1 MKLSIIIPVYQVEN
15 TIKKCVDSILCQN
28 YKDMEIILVDDGS
41 IDKSVEICDTYAAI
55 DYRVRVIHKP
65 NGGLSDARNAG
76 LGIATGDYITFVDSD
91 DYVNE
96 GTFNKLMNITFK
108 HPEYDIIEYSVIFR
122 RGKTEKKMIF
132 PEKVFDNSTD
142 YWNKGEAYEHSYAWN
157 KIYKRDLFDDVRY
170 PKGKVFEDIWT
181 LPLLTSKARYIAMT
195 SVLGYNYNWNPKGIT
210 ATANG
215 NDMKMLLDAH
225 INLMKNE
232 SLSMSQNMKYYM
244 GVVNIQ
250 LLVYELTG
258 EEPIL
263 PYIKINNF
271 TSLDFKYR
279 VKAFALNT
287 LGLKTM
293 CKLNKSIHILTKCH

>member
-28 YKDMEIILVDDGS
+28 YKNIEIILVDDGS
-41 IDKSVEICDTYAAI
+41 IDKSVEICDKYAAI
-55 DYRVRVIHKP
+55 DYRVRVIHKR

-91 DYVNE
+91 DYVDL
-96 GTFNKLMNITFK
+96 GTFYKLMNIIFK

-122 RGKTEKKMIF
+122 GGKTEKKMIF
-132 PEKVFDNSTD
+132 PDKVFDNSTD

-157 KIYKRDLFDDVRY
+157 KIYKRHLFDEVRY

-195 SVLGYNYNWNPKGIT
+195 SVLGYNYNWNPNGIT

-215 NDMKMLLDAH
+215 NDMKMLLEAH

-232 SLSMSQNMKYYM
+232 SLGMSKNMKYYM

-293 CKLNKSIHILTKCH
+293 CKLNKSIHILTQCH

>member
-122 RGKTEKKMIF
+122 GGKTEKKMIF

-195 SVLGYNYNWNPKGIT
+195 SI
-210 ATANG
+210 
-215 NDMKMLLDAH
+215 
-225 INLMKNE
+225 
-232 SLSMSQNMKYYM
+232 
-244 GVVNIQ
+244 
-250 LLVYELTG
+250 
-258 EEPIL
+258 
-263 PYIKINNF
+263 F
-271 TSLDFKYR
+271 
-279 VKAFALNT
+279 
-287 LGLKTM
+287 
-293 CKLNKSIHILTKCH
+293 